1 MRRNKPKLTVKG
13 FQMTEPFSIVGNAKL
28 NGKRGQTSTLTSS
41 MRRAIVALH
50 CTIIAEALYN
60 ALK

>member
-1 MRRNKPKLTVKG
+1 
-13 FQMTEPFSIVGNAKL
+13 MTEPFSIVGNAKL